1 MDMDRNTA
9 FAVLLDIEKS
19 EAFSNLALNRRIAEN
34 QPQNQAFVRELVYCV
49 LKYRCQEAKKTGF
62 DTAAHGHVSAY
73 LYG

>member
-34 QPQNQAFVRELVYCV
+34 QPQNQAFVRELVYGV
-49 LKYRCQEAKKTGF
+49 LKY
-62 DTAAHGHVSAY
+62 
-73 LYG
+73 